1 MIHNS
6 GRQPL
11 WPGEVHALVNACEA
25 SREKLVILA
34 LLETGFTA
42 EELTRLTARSIDW
55 REGTLRGCLKRDPAS
70 LSVEL
75 LSLLKQH
82 FQTAARL
89 GIGNRQIQRIV
100 RAVGRRAGLKT
111 TVTPDIL
118 RRTCLWNPLRSNPV
132 QVRDARGRI
141 LLEAADAAAD
151 IIFVADDERRYVDMN
166 QAAADALGL
175 PREAVIGRSIDDFFS
190 EARAQPVP
198 LASERFLSDSEQ
210 HGICKLRNREDA
222 LFEYRAKANFVPGLH
237 VSVLRPVAA
246 LAEEFPIDLGK
257 VPESPTGTPAD
268 SLAKEPMHP
277 RQSFP
282 AKQSF

>member
-1 MIHNS
+1 MDHNS

-11 WPGEVHALVNACEA
+11 WPGEVHALINACET

-34 LLETGFTA
+34 LLETGITA
-42 EELTRLTARSIDW
+42 DELTRLTARSIDW
-55 REGTLRGCLKRDPAS
+55 REGTLRGSLKRDPAS

-75 LSLLKQH
+75 VSLLKEH
-82 FQTAARL
+82 FQAATRL

-118 RRTCLWNPLRSNPV
+118 RRTYLWNPLRSNPV

-151 IIFVADDERRYVDMN
+151 IILVADDERRYVDLN
-166 QAAADALGL
+166 QAAADVLGL

-198 LASERFLSDSEQ
+198 LAWQRFLTDSEQ
-210 HGICKLRNREDA
+210 HGVCKLRNREGA
-222 LFEYRAKANFVPGLH
+222 FFEYRARANFVPGLH
-237 VSVLRPVAA
+237 VSVLRPVAS
-246 LAEEFPIDLGK
+246 LAQELHYELSDA
-257 VPESPTGTPAD
+257 PEPHADTPAD
-268 SLAKEPMHP
+268 SSSEELMHP
-277 RQSFP
+277 HLFFP
-282 AKQSF
+282 AKQSV